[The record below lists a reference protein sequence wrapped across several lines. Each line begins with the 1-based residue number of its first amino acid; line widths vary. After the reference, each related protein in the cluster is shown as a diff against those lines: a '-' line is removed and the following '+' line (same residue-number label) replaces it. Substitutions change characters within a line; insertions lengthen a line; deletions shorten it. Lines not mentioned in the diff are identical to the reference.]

1 MVDDAL
7 RQISTFYIVKSMWQK
22 LSLTIELTKNIGN
35 VRQKEKEGVIRL
47 EIWGDIVVG
56 WSLRSKIK
64 SILCTS

>member
-1 MVDDAL
+1 M
-7 RQISTFYIVKSMWQK
+7 K
-22 LSLTIELTKNIGN
+22 LSLPIELTKNIGN